1 MQIDWMRQVY
11 LCNGGQ
17 KTVARS
23 FDAARY
29 LTAIETGSSASG
41 IYLYQ
46 YRQDKCKED
55 FANIWPEQR
64 CRLMSETHFIIDHE
78 KLSKN

>member
-1 MQIDWMRQVY
+1 MRQVCH
-11 LCNGGQ
+11 CNGVQ

-23 FDAARY
+23 FDAAGY
-29 LTAIETGSSASG
+29 PTTIETGSSASG

-46 YRQDKCKED
+46 YRQDKCKDD
-55 FANIWPEQR
+55 FADIWLVQQ